1 MSYRNTVPTKVA
13 DFVVGQYVIFP
24 TTGNGSWSGT
34 FAGFGERLGQYAP
47 EGSVDVHV
55 VDEDGMR
62 HTLRSSRLYSG
73 YMTPVEPEDEPE
85 QETERVFRTYEVQV
99 PVTGEVIFTVNAY
112 SEEEAREVASREN
125 WEDGELNIEH
135 DDDQT
140 THVEC
145 LGVV

>member
-47 EGSVDVHV
+47 EGAVDVHL

-73 YMTPVEPEDEPE
+73 YMTPVESVEPEDEPE
-85 QETERVFRTYEVQV
+85 PIMNIYEVQV
-99 PVTGEVIFTVNAY
+99 PITGEVIFKVEAF
-112 SEEEAREVASREN
+112 SEDEAREITSD
-125 WEDGELNIEH
+125 WGWDSGELNIEH

-145 LGVV
+145 LGEA